1 MTRLT
6 KRYCFSAS
14 HRLFTQQFSEERN
27 LEIFGKCANP
37 HGHGHNYYL
46 EVSLSGDPD
55 SRSSMNLSRKDF
67 DQWVH
72 HSVIERVDHTH
83 LNTDIEA
90 FSQLVPTAENILAT
104 IEQWLRDDWEK
115 QFPGRTLNLDALR
128 LEETPRNSFQ
138 INMKDKTTTA

>member
-1 MTRLT
+1 
-6 KRYCFSAS
+6 
-14 HRLFTQQFSEERN
+14 
-27 LEIFGKCANP
+27 
-37 HGHGHNYYL
+37 
-46 EVSLSGDPD
+46 
-55 SRSSMNLSRKDF
+55 MNLSRKDF

-104 IEQWLRDDWEK
+104 IEQWLRDGWGK